1 MKVVLQDG
9 IKDCGICCLLSII
22 RFYGGDV
29 SKEYL
34 REITNTTKEGVSLYN
49 LLDGAN
55 KIGFEAIGLS
65 GKLEEID
72 VNNLP
77 CIAHI
82 NVNKSFK
89 HFIVIYKINKD
100 KQLVTVMDPAKG
112 KKIISFSE
120 YNLLSSNNY
129 LFLKVV
135 NKLPVL
141 KKRKVIY
148 RNIKTLIIN
157 NRFLIIFLSILTFNY
172 FVCNIITSF
181 HFKYLLEY
189 SINYNIS
196 EQILTLCLIISVIYF
211 FKNIL
216 NYLRNIMLNKWNSLF
231 SISIMQE
238 TYSQILLLPYLF
250 FKNRTTGEVISRFRD
265 LNTVRDYL
273 TTLFCTTTTDV
284 ISIIVFSIIL
294 MGYSFKLTIIFI
306 INICV
311 IIIYLFIS
319 NKYKIKTIKDVKKK
333 EDVINSYLIQGISN
347 VDTIKGSHLE
357 KRFIDKFNINYK
369 SFQEDVYKYNNI
381 NNFDAFISN
390 TIHDFIFVFIYGIG
404 SYLVIRDKLSLSNL
418 LVYQTLIGFY
428 MNSFINITN
437 VFSGYHTYKVSLD
450 RIEELFMLD
459 KENFKNNYFYLP
471 YTLDG
476 KIVIKKLNYKI
487 GTKLL
492 FNNLSVVIENKEKIL
507 LVGES
512 GSGKSTLIKM
522 LLRYIEVDYDV
533 IKISNIDIN
542 HYHLQNIRANITY
555 ITGNEYL
562 FNDSIRNNICMYK
575 DYNEEEIKVVCDI
588 CLVSDILS
596 SKNISLN
603 TIIEEDGFD
612 LSNGERQRIVLAR
625 SLLKKTS
632 IYIFDESLSAI
643 DINREK
649 KILEKI
655 FVYLKDKTVIVI
667 SHRYNNKKLY
677 DRILKLE
684 NGVLNES
691 KKL

>member
-1 MKVVLQDG
+1 
-9 IKDCGICCLLSII
+9 
-22 RFYGGDV
+22 
-29 SKEYL
+29 
-34 REITNTTKEGVSLYN
+34 
-49 LLDGAN
+49 
-55 KIGFEAIGLS
+55 
-65 GKLEEID
+65 
-72 VNNLP
+72 
-77 CIAHI
+77 
-82 NVNKSFK
+82 
-89 HFIVIYKINKD
+89 
-100 KQLVTVMDPAKG
+100 
-112 KKIISFSE
+112 
-120 YNLLSSNNY
+120 
-129 LFLKVV
+129 
-135 NKLPVL
+135 
-141 KKRKVIY
+141 
-148 RNIKTLIIN
+148 
-157 NRFLIIFLSILTFNY
+157 
-172 FVCNIITSF
+172 
-181 HFKYLLEY
+181 
-189 SINYNIS
+189 
-196 EQILTLCLIISVIYF
+196 
-211 FKNIL
+211 
-216 NYLRNIMLNKWNSLF
+216 
-231 SISIMQE
+231 
-238 TYSQILLLPYLF
+238 
-250 FKNRTTGEVISRFRD
+250 
-265 LNTVRDYL
+265 
-273 TTLFCTTTTDV
+273 
-284 ISIIVFSIIL
+284 
-294 MGYSFKLTIIFI
+294 
-306 INICV
+306 
-311 IIIYLFIS
+311 
-319 NKYKIKTIKDVKKK
+319 
-333 EDVINSYLIQGISN
+333 
-347 VDTIKGSHLE
+347 
-357 KRFIDKFNINYK
+357 
-369 SFQEDVYKYNNI
+369 
-381 NNFDAFISN
+381 
-390 TIHDFIFVFIYGIG
+390 
-404 SYLVIRDKLSLSNL
+404 
-418 LVYQTLIGFY
+418 
-428 MNSFINITN
+428 
-437 VFSGYHTYKVSLD
+437 
-450 RIEELFMLD
+450 MLD

-476 KIVIKKLNYKI
+476 NIVIKKLNYKI